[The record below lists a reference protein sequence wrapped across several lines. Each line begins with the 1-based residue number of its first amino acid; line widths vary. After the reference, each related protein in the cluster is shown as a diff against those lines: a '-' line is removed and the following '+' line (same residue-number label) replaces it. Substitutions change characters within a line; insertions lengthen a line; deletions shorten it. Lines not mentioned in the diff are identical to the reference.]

1 VIIEID
7 APGEQA
13 AQRKLELYVA
23 AWQARQPGM
32 RARSKPRYDL

>member
-1 VIIEID
+1 VIFEID

-23 AWQARQPGM
+23 AWQVRLPGM
-32 RARSKPRYDL
+32 CATQAPHDL